1 MKRIV
6 PSNVMITLYKA
17 YMLLHFEYCTLLLLG
32 ISRTLNNRLEKA
44 TYDASRAILNL
55 LRSRYLRFM
64 SFSIASMGTLEKR
77 RVEKSL
83 IVLLQSFMM
92 QNPSYTSNFF
102 RPRFTSYYLR
112 GSGITV
118 LKPSYNKIITIIVII
133 KIIAFFFHCL
143 LIDPINRS
151 EIGCSS

>member
-1 MKRIV
+1 
-6 PSNVMITLYKA
+6 MITLYKA
-17 YMLLHFEYCTLLLLG
+17 YVLLHFEYCTLLLLG
-32 ISRTLNNRLEKA
+32 ISRTLNNKLERA
-44 TYDASRAILNL
+44 IYNASRAILNL
-55 LRSRYLRFM
+55 VRSRYSRFM
-64 SFSIASMGTLEKR
+64 SFSISSMGTLENK

-83 IVLLQSFMM
+83 IVLLQSFKI

-102 RPRFTSYYLR
+102 TPRFTSYYLR

-118 LKPSYNKIITIIVII
+118 LKPFYNKIIIIIVII
-133 KIIAFFFHCL
+133 KIIAFFCHRL